1 MGGDVIMRP
10 GSSEQAFSFTAIMPS
25 KRVRSLL
32 RSTLMTDSTVPSHP
46 IPSVVIVSP
55 ASDVLDKLLDVLQ
68 RLDEVPSVQLTGIED
83 VATAVAK
90 WRPLAL
96 FVQREVFDFDADEFR
111 ALGRDVGAEV
121 VTLDASAGRET
132 MAEAILPTLRAA
144 LVRWRAANE
153 PGG

>member
-1 MGGDVIMRP
+1 
-10 GSSEQAFSFTAIMPS
+10 
-25 KRVRSLL
+25 
-32 RSTLMTDSTVPSHP
+32 MTDSTVPSHP
-46 IPSVVIVSP
+46 IPSIVIVSP
-55 ASDVLDKLLDVLQ
+55 ASDVLDKLLGVLQ

-96 FVQREVFDFDADEFR
+96 FVQKEVFDFDADEFR

-121 VTLDASAGRET
+121 MTLDATAPKEE
-132 MAEAILPTLRAA
+132 MAAAVLPTLQAA

-153 PGG
+153 SSG

>member
-1 MGGDVIMRP
+1 
-10 GSSEQAFSFTAIMPS
+10 
-25 KRVRSLL
+25 
-32 RSTLMTDSTVPSHP
+32 MTDSTVPNHP

-96 FVQREVFDFDADEFR
+96 FVQKEVFDFDADEFR

-121 VTLDASAGRET
+121 VAVDASSGKDDIA
-132 MAEAILPTLRAA
+132 AAVLPALQAA

-153 PGG
+153 SDG